1 MSCASPFHLLPVFP
15 QHPWS
20 GGVCLCAS
28 SVPSPP
34 LLFLSSSVLDS
45 CQMTLFLKVMSDFP
59 AVNAAINEA
68 FPKNPPARSTVA
80 VSDLPRN
87 ARVVVEVIAAQK
99 PKT

>member
-1 MSCASPFHLLPVFP
+1 
-15 QHPWS
+15 
-20 GGVCLCAS
+20 
-28 SVPSPP
+28 
-34 LLFLSSSVLDS
+34 
-45 CQMTLFLKVMSDFP
+45 MTLFLKVMSDFP